1 MKRKHGFKRSLGS
14 MEPVFDVKAAIR
26 RRRERRMDRNLARER
41 TARQWADKQG
51 FEFAIHN
58 DGHHWVLKKPG
69 LFVEWWPSS
78 AKLVLN
84 RDYVHDFHIHDW
96 QQVIAKLQSAG
107 CQPPPAQGLSS
118 SMAQRESGNFP
129 SSKQL
134 IGGGSAQSGARRDG

>member
-1 MKRKHGFKRSLGS
+1 MKSRHGSEQVPRG
-14 MEPVFDVKAAIR
+14 MERPFNVKAAIR
-26 RRRERRMDRNLARER
+26 RRRERRMDRNLALER

-84 RDYVHDFHIHDW
+84 RDYLHDFHIHDW
-96 QQVIAKLQSAG
+96 QQVVAKLQS
-107 CQPPPAQGLSS
+107 
-118 SMAQRESGNFP
+118 
-129 SSKQL
+129 
-134 IGGGSAQSGARRDG
+134 GA